1 VQAQQHAAMALRLC
15 PAVRPGHLGH
25 RLATDVRHTVPV
37 PPDLLCVCGCAP
49 RDSQDEHDD
58 ERYERTMHVEPVSH
72 VVLRWLRAAN
82 QPNTARST
90 VVTPLITNCAPMT
103 MTIRP

>member
-1 VQAQQHAAMALRLC
+1 CDEALDHRPLSRLEAGEPFTGARRDAVHAYPAVVVDEVRTPVLRRAAARLAVQAQQHAAMALRLC

-49 RDSQDEHDD
+49 RDSQDE
-58 ERYERTMHVEPVSH
+58 
-72 VVLRWLRAAN
+72 
-82 QPNTARST
+82 
-90 VVTPLITNCAPMT
+90 
-103 MTIRP
+103 